1 MDCQASGQVSTVIR
15 GLEWVVQQELLQ
27 QGVGHPRPA
36 VALMSLAAD
45 ASPALDNAVLAALS
59 SGLHVVVAAGN
70 QNTDACLHSPAR
82 LLGVTAVG
90 GVDPQDGLWW
100 DSSSRTASN
109 SGPCIDLMAPAGR
122 VVGASSSS
130 DSSIAIASGTSQAA
144 PFVAGAAAML
154 LELHPSASPEAVQR
168 ALVVSASPGNVKRL
182 PAATANLMLDTTT
195 LLSVGLFQPLI
206 FSQGMLQVE
215 TFRRDQEYNVELR
228 LPRQPTADVRVTV
241 SDWLSLQFVQ
251 QREFTFGQLDWDKP
265 QVLVASFP
273 SSPLYGLTRFNLYFE
288 VNSQDPLYD
297 GLSDR
302 LPVID
307 LRGDTKGNPVVVPS
321 LPFVHQG
328 ITTLFNHH
336 YNMDCSAPGSSLVD
350 SGDAP
355 DYVFSFQP
363 ARSSTVTV
371 STCGSLYDTKLFV
384 FHNVSEKHQV
394 HGSTARQCSDDYGT
408 DDCGTQSFLEVDMVA
423 GIPSQ
428 LMPRTPSSRTQT
440 P

>member
-1 MDCQASGQVSTVIR
+1 VPSLLPCQGHGTHVASLAAGLQYGVAKGATLIPVLVMDCQASGQVSTVIR

-206 FSQGMLQVE
+206 FSQGMLQVAVPC
-215 TFRRDQEYNVELR
+215 RGR
-228 LPRQPTADVRVTV
+228 LKR
-241 SDWLSLQFVQ
+241 SL
-251 QREFTFGQLDWDKP
+251 LN
-265 QVLVASFP
+265 AH
-273 SSPLYGLTRFNLYFE
+273 
-288 VNSQDPLYD
+288 
-297 GLSDR
+297 
-302 LPVID
+302 
-307 LRGDTKGNPVVVPS
+307 S
-321 LPFVHQG
+321 LPQQVRMGFP
-328 ITTLFNHH
+328 LFQCP
-336 YNMDCSAPGSSLVD
+336 CSSVP
-350 SGDAP
+350 
-355 DYVFSFQP
+355 
-363 ARSSTVTV
+363 
-371 STCGSLYDTKLFV
+371 
-384 FHNVSEKHQV
+384 
-394 HGSTARQCSDDYGT
+394 
-408 DDCGTQSFLEVDMVA
+408 VA
-423 GIPSQ
+423 
-428 LMPRTPSSRTQT
+428 
-440 P
+440 